1 MCLILVQVDSL
12 KMIVSNSAILSQCR
26 SSFLKA
32 VGSAVGLTNEQTS
45 SHENVT
51 ERIADLK
58 VGQLLRLVHNNVI
71 MM

>member
-1 MCLILVQVDSL
+1 
-12 KMIVSNSAILSQCR
+12 MIVSNSANLSDCR
-26 SSFLKA
+26 NSFLNA

-58 VGQLLRLVHNNVI
+58 VGQLLPSLI
-71 MM
+71 T